1 MKYRTGSEI
10 PKDGFFNLFLEPLIG
25 EDNTVRVIDAFVDA
39 LDLASFGFAHVGL
52 NKTGAPPYDPA
63 LLLKLY
69 FYGYFN
75 RIRSSRMLER
85 ECARNLELWWLL
97 DRAEP
102 SYHTIATFRTYRK
115 KDEKGQDIINHRKA
129 LVAVF
134 KRFNQFCDQQGL
146 FGKTLF
152 AVDGTKIAA
161 QNSKKRHISEDKIK
175 RKLERVNQ
183 RMEEYLEAL
192 DSADTEEKA
201 PQIPKVEIEKAIKDL
216 KSRKN
221 QLLEYQKQLTDA
233 QAQDPTITQISFTDP
248 DARMLP
254 INNEGMM
261 QIAYNVQAVVDDK
274 HCLIADC
281 SIENQKDLYLL
292 SQMGASV
299 KNELG
304 IKGSIELLADKGYHT
319 AQGLH
324 ECEENGI
331 VTYVAFPEQA
341 YKERPKGFRKPDF
354 KYDPERDVYICP
366 DNKILKTKGTLHVKK
381 GRHGHIEP
389 SYKLYRS
396 PFGVCSICQH
406 RDQCLSAAN
415 ISQRHGR
422 TLERGEYEES
432 VIANRARILAHRD
445 KYKRRQAIVEHP
457 FGTIKRAW
465 GAYYTLLKGKEK
477 VGGEIAIVFT
487 MYNLR
492 RVINILGV
500 KTLTQAFK
508 TCFFQRMTLS
518 LPLQGTFI
526 QMPWQG
532 TPKTAFN
539 TNEMVAWRRV
549 A

>member
-1 MKYRTGSEI
+1 MKYRTGPDT
-10 PKDGFFNLFLEPLIG
+10 PKDGFFNVFLEPLIG

-39 LDLASFGFAHVGL
+39 LDLASLGFAHVCL
-52 NKTGAPPYDPA
+52 HKTGAPPYDPA

-85 ECARNLELWWLL
+85 ECARNVELWWLL
-97 DRAEP
+97 DRATP

-134 KRFNQFCDQQGL
+134 RIFNKFCDQKEL

-161 QNSKKRHISEDKIK
+161 QNAKKRHIREDKLK
-175 RKLERVNQ
+175 RKLERVDH
-183 RMEEYLEAL
+183 RIEEYLEAL
-192 DSADTEEKA
+192 DSADTEKKDEK
-201 PQIPKVEIEKAIKDL
+201 VSTEEIAKALEEL
-216 KSRKN
+216 KSRKI
-221 QLLEYQKQLTDA
+221 QIQEYQKQLTDA

-274 HCLIADC
+274 HYLIADYA
-281 SIENQKDLYLL
+281 IENQKDLYLL

-299 KNELG
+299 KHELG
-304 IKGSIELLADKGYHT
+304 IEGSIELLADKGYHS

-324 ECEENGI
+324 ECEENEI
-331 VTYVAFPEQA
+331 IPYVAFPEQA
-341 YKERPKGFRKPDF
+341 FKDRPKGFRKPDF
-354 KYDPERDVYICP
+354 KYDSERDVYICP
-366 DNKILKTKGTLHVKK
+366 DHKILKTKGTLHVKK

-396 PFGVCSICQH
+396 SFSVCSICQYK
-406 RDQCLSAAN
+406 DQCLSAAN

-422 TLERGEYEES
+422 TIERGEYEES
-432 VIANRARILAHRD
+432 VIANRARILAQRD

-457 FGTIKRAW
+457 FGTIKRSW

-477 VGGEIAIVFT
+477 VGGEMAIVFT
-487 MYNLR
+487 VYNLR

-500 KTLTQAFK
+500 KTLLQALK

-518 LPLQGTFI
+518 LPIQAAFI
-526 QMPWQG
+526 QIPRKG
-532 TPKTAFN
+532 GLKTAFDSSR
-539 TNEMVAWRRV
+539 MVALGMAV
-549 A
+549 

>member
-1 MKYRTGSEI
+1 MKYRTGPET
-10 PKDGFFNLFLEPLIG
+10 PKDGFFNVFLEPLIG

-39 LDLASFGFAHVGL
+39 LDLASLGFAHVCL
-52 NKTGAPPYDPA
+52 NNTGAPPYDPA

-97 DRAEP
+97 DRATP

-129 LVAVF
+129 LVAIF
-134 KRFNQFCDQQGL
+134 RIFNKFCDKKEL

-161 QNSKKRHISEDKIK
+161 QNSKKRHISEDKLK
-175 RKLERVNQ
+175 RKLERVDH
-183 RMEEYLEAL
+183 RIEEYLEAL
-192 DSADTEEKA
+192 DSADTEKKD
-201 PQIPKVEIEKAIKDL
+201 PKVSTEEIAKAL
-216 KSRKN
+216 KELKARKT
-221 QLLEYQKQLTDA
+221 QLQGYQKQLTDA

-274 HCLIADC
+274 HYLIADY

-299 KNELG
+299 KHELG
-304 IKGSIELLADKGYHT
+304 IEGTIELLADKGYHS

-324 ECEENGI
+324 ECEENEI
-331 VTYVAFPEQA
+331 IPYVAFPDQA
-341 YKERPKGFRKPDF
+341 FKDRPKGFRKPDF
-354 KYDPERDVYICP
+354 KYDPEQDVYICP

-396 PFGVCSICQH
+396 SFSVCSICQYK
-406 RDQCLSAAN
+406 DQCLSAAN

-432 VIANRARILAHRD
+432 VIANRARILAQRD

-477 VGGEIAIVFT
+477 VGGEMAIVFT
-487 MYNLR
+487 VYNLR
-492 RVINILGV
+492 RVINILGA
-500 KTLTQAFK
+500 KILLQAFK

-518 LPLQGTFI
+518 LPLQAAFI
-526 QMPWQG
+526 QIPRKEG
-532 TPKTAFN
+532 FKTAFDSSR
-539 TNEMVAWRRV
+539 MVAFGM
-549 A
+549 AA